1 MSEKMNSEFRDL
13 WVAYCE
19 QKEEVAA
26 LTEQVA
32 TLTARLTELEG
43 ADIALEDAIAEIRRM
58 REERDKELADILN
71 RHRGERDIHVLFAT
85 IDTLTEQL
93 AEMTRERA
101 EAWSNAADANNDL
114 AYVTASKNVA
124 ERERDEAL
132 RKLRFEHDMREQSQE
147 DATSLVESY
156 ALASARA
163 LAAEQRVKELEGV
176 VDAVR
181 QWGEYTPRRVARAL
195 AALTGT
201 EPGKGT

>member
-32 TLTARLTELEG
+32 TLT
-43 ADIALEDAIAEIRRM
+43 
-58 REERDKELADILN
+58 
-71 RHRGERDIHVLFAT
+71 GERDEWMAKVGRLQTHV
-85 IDTLTEQL
+85 
-93 AEMTRERA
+93 EMNEERA
-101 EAWSNAADANNDL
+101 DEGWSNAADANNDL

-124 ERERDEAL
+124 ERERDEYQRIFRASDEML
-132 RKLRFEHDMREQSQE
+132 ANTQVAHARE
-147 DATSLVESY
+147 SL
-156 ALASARA
+156 RA

-201 EPGKGT
+201 EPGE